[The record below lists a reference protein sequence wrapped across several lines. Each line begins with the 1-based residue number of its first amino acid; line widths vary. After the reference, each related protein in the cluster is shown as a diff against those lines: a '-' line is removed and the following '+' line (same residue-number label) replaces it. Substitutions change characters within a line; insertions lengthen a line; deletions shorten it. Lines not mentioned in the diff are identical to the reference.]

1 MGLDLTGLGAVFD
14 FGSKVLERII
24 PDPAKRL
31 EAQTA
36 LAQLQQSGELAK
48 LAAETDLLKG
58 QLEINKV
65 EAASSSRFISGWRP
79 FLGWTCGFAYAYS
92 YVVMPFLEFFV
103 FLWGSSETV
112 AQIKQLPKLDLAAM
126 LPLLAGMLGIAGM
139 RTVEKVKGAEAN
151 R

>member
-14 FGSKVLERII
+14 FGSKVLERVI
-24 PDPAKRL
+24 PDPAERL
-31 EAQTA
+31 KAQTA

-48 LAAETDLLKG
+48 LTAETDLARG

-65 EAASSSRFISGWRP
+65 EAASTNWFVAAWRP

-92 YVVMPFLEFFV
+92 YVLMPFLEFFV
-103 FLWGSSETV
+103 FLWGSPETV

-139 RTVEKVKGAEAN
+139 RTVEKVKGAEGN